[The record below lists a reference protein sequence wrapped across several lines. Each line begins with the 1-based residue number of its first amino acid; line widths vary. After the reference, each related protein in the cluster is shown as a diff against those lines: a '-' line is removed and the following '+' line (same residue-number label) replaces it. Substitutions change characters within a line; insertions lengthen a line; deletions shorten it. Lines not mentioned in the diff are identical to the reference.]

1 MANEK
6 PKNNI
11 TRGYRSTNNKVIE
24 GWTGGEGPRQPSY
37 SSNKR
42 TILFGYFATNR
53 NGKVPEGW
61 KGGQGT
67 HIPPPYVGP
76 KSSFTRAYYSPN
88 TKAYELGWR
97 RGPIVGYVDYF
108 KNAIALATILVN
120 NQTSSGKNRKALVTS
135 SNLAST
141 SKSYIQFKLAV
152 ALQTSAIVSRYVRS
166 KIKTAIVNYVGIIT
180 NSKSSSKTRLALAT
194 TAGYATFTGISKHFR
209 VSVVNLVNIAFEGRV
224 DAFFRKAIAAYTQS
238 VTTFKTSKFTRTAK
252 ALQTSLVA
260 SVSPL
265 GQYYRKAVANTISLI
280 NSNKITRNLKISVVN
295 LVSLVLEGRLDR
307 FFRYAT
313 AAYTQSINVFKQS
326 NFART
331 GQALQIS
338 LTAIIKPFDQYYRN
352 AITNIIGLVDSNK
365 ITKSFKISVVNLVNV
380 VFEGRIDAFFR
391 YAVATYAQSIETI
404 KNSKF
409 ARIAKTLQVSLAT
422 SKIPFNQYYRN
433 AIAAVTGLIN
443 SSKTFIRV
451 KQGSAI
457 NANLTDSYKAINRA
471 KQALANIVFL
481 AQFGKGFQKNS
492 SVIAIGLSTTI
503 RGISKTSKVIFTLL
517 AFDGRVGR
525 FFKNANATQSVLAT
539 VTKQSDHIRNGS
551 VTVTY
556 EISNIKFYTY
566 LRIAIAN
573 SILLVKSTK
582 ARVALINSV
591 FINIAS
597 YEQISQFK
605 RTAQVIVTNLSFDGR
620 INDFFK
626 KSIASITYFITT
638 TKQSKFIRIAE
649 TIQTNFAITSKFATK
664 NRVTTVNSASLIAS
678 SRVYGAKVYAIVA
691 NIANNNKVGNF
702 VRTSSTIV
710 INLTNTIKNA
720 TFIRVANVIATNIAS
735 DSKID
740 QLYRYVIAMATSLI
754 TTTKQS
760 RFVRIAQANQIGIAI
775 ATRLVDAK
783 RVANVNLIMLS
794 SVSKNYGKN
803 IQIVLSN
810 LIKTTKVGNL
820 TRQAT
825 TIFTNAIDSAKFSR
839 FIRVANALAI
849 NIASDSKI
857 DQFYRY
863 AIATATNIITTVKQS
878 KFIRIA
884 ETIQANLAIAS
895 KFATKDRVA
904 TVNIV
909 SLIAS
914 SRTYGARVSALA
926 VNITNNSKVGR
937 FVRVASATVINLT
950 IASKLGRFFKT
961 AIAMVTNIAKD
972 GKIDRFYRYAIA
984 RATNLVITT
993 KQSRFIRVSKATQV
1007 GIAIATRV
1015 VVAKR
1020 LATANRAMLVKVS
1033 KNYGKNIKVVFANL
1047 VRTTKIAR
1055 FTRQGTAAVTN
1066 LATTRKLSR
1075 FIRIAKVTATNIAKD
1090 GKIDRFY
1097 RYAIARTTG
1106 LIKTTKLSR
1115 FNRNA
1120 NVNRI
1125 SLARTNKR
1133 RATFIKALSTNLSAN
1148 TKSHAYRKIAKN
1160 IVIFI
1165 GKAVNGG
1172 KVTYKNAS
1180 VLQSVSATVTKANNR
1195 KKYATAT
1202 ISYQIGT
1209 TKGRTYLR
1217 KAIATT
1223 IGLVRYGL
1231 SLVMNVRSV
1240 ESAKVQPIN
1249 AVDFYVTPNNPDLV
1263 GEYTSENDQ
1272 PGDYSEPVNNLGEDV
1287 VPT

>member
-1 MANEK
+1 MANKK

-24 GWTGGEGPRQPSY
+24 GWTGGEGGTHPEY
-37 SSNKR
+37 SSKHK
-42 TILFGYFATNR
+42 TILFGYFATNK

-61 KGGQGT
+61 RGGQGPVT
-67 HIPPPYVGP
+67 PTPYIGP

-88 TKAYELGWR
+88 IQAYELGWR
-97 RGPIVGYVDYF
+97 GGYGFQKHLDYF

-120 NQTSSGKNRKALVTS
+120 NQSNISKIRQASSTTT
-135 SNLAST
+135 NLAKT
-141 SKSYIQFKLAV
+141 SRGYIQIKFAI
-152 ALQTSAIVSRYVRS
+152 ALQTSAIVSRYVRE
-166 KIKTAIVNYVGIIT
+166 KLKAAIANYINIAT
-180 NSKSSSKTRLALAT
+180 NSKRFARIRNAIAT
-194 TAGYATFTGISKHFR
+194 TTGYAKFTEISRHFR
-209 VSVVNLVNIAFEGRV
+209 TSVANFVNIAFDGRI
-224 DAFFRKAIAAYTQS
+224 DAFFRYANATYIQS
-238 VTTFKTSKFTRTAK
+238 VTTFKNSRFTRTAK

-260 SVSPL
+260 SVKPL
-265 GQYYRKAVANTISLI
+265 NKYYRKAVATVTSLVNSRKTLSRVKNGSVISANLAKTYNTI
-280 NSNKITRNLKISVVN
+280 N
-295 LVSLVLEGRLDR
+295 
-307 FFRYAT
+307 
-313 AAYTQSINVFKQS
+313 
-326 NFART
+326 RT
-331 GQALQIS
+331 
-338 LTAIIKPFDQYYRN
+338 
-352 AITNIIGLVDSNK
+352 
-365 ITKSFKISVVNLVNV
+365 
-380 VFEGRIDAFFR
+380 
-391 YAVATYAQSIETI
+391 
-404 KNSKF
+404 
-409 ARIAKTLQVSLAT
+409 
-422 SKIPFNQYYRN
+422 
-433 AIAAVTGLIN
+433 
-443 SSKTFIRV
+443 
-451 KQGSAI
+451 
-457 NANLTDSYKAINRA
+457 
-471 KQALANIVFL
+471 KQALANTIFL
-481 AQFGKGFQKNS
+481 AKFGKGFQKSS
-492 SVIAIGLSTTI
+492 SVVAIGLSITI
-503 RGISKTSKVIFTLL
+503 KGISKTSKVILTSLVL
-517 AFDGRVGR
+517 EGRLGKL
-525 FFKNANATQSVLAT
+525 FKNATANQSVLAT
-539 VTKQSDHIRNGS
+539 VTKRSTRIRTS
-551 VTVTY
+551 SATVTY
-556 EISNIKFYTY
+556 EIGSTKFYTY

-573 SILLVKSTK
+573 SVLLVKSTK
-582 ARVALINSV
+582 ARVALINST

-597 YEQISQFK
+597 YEQISRFK
-605 RTAQVIVTNLSFDGR
+605 RSAQAMVTNLSFDGK
-620 INDFFK
+620 INDLFK

-638 TKQSKFIRIAE
+638 TKQSKFIRIAK
-649 TIQTNFAITSKFATK
+649 TIQTNLAIVSRFATKNRAATANNTFLIANSRIYGAKVYAVFVNIATNNKVGNFVRVSSATAVNLANTIKNYGKNIGVVFANLIKTAKSSQIVRQGTAIFINAIDSNKISKFTRAANAIVTNIAFDGKIDRFYRYVIATATNIIIATKQSRFIRVAKVIQTNLAIVSKFATK
-664 NRVTTVNSASLIAS
+664 NRVS
-678 SRVYGAKVYAIVA
+678 
-691 NIANNNKVGNF
+691 
-702 VRTSSTIV
+702 
-710 INLTNTIKNA
+710 
-720 TFIRVANVIATNIAS
+720 
-735 DSKID
+735 
-740 QLYRYVIAMATSLI
+740 
-754 TTTKQS
+754 
-760 RFVRIAQANQIGIAI
+760 
-775 ATRLVDAK
+775 
-783 RVANVNLIMLS
+783 
-794 SVSKNYGKN
+794 
-803 IQIVLSN
+803 
-810 LIKTTKVGNL
+810 
-820 TRQAT
+820 
-825 TIFTNAIDSAKFSR
+825 
-839 FIRVANALAI
+839 
-849 NIASDSKI
+849 
-857 DQFYRY
+857 
-863 AIATATNIITTVKQS
+863 
-878 KFIRIA
+878 
-884 ETIQANLAIAS
+884 
-895 KFATKDRVA
+895 

-909 SLIAS
+909 SLITS

-926 VNITNNSKVGR
+926 VNITNNSKIGK
-937 FVRVASATVINLT
+937 FLRVASATVINLT

-1075 FIRIAKVTATNIAKD
+1075 FIRIAKVTATNIAFD

-1231 SLVMNVRSV
+1231 SLVMNVRSI